1 MRKLSD
7 LAKSRLQRYRII
19 LQSILYDYNNTLG
32 FTNSKRGLCEILP
45 NYSISDLDTI
55 IIRRL
60 LYEQLPWYRRL
71 THSVGDGSY
80 WFYNKSMCKSEQ
92 CQSITNEQWYEPRIK
107 LIKKLLDRIDKILTD
122 GTT

>member
-19 LQSILYDYNNTLG
+19 LQSILHDYDNTLG
-32 FTNSKRGLCEILP
+32 FTNSKRGLCEIIP

-80 WFYNKSMCKSEQ
+80 WFYNKSMCRSEQ
-92 CQSITNEQWYEPRIK
+92 CQNITNEQWYEPRIK
-107 LIKKLLDRIDKILTD
+107 LIKKLLDKIDKILTD